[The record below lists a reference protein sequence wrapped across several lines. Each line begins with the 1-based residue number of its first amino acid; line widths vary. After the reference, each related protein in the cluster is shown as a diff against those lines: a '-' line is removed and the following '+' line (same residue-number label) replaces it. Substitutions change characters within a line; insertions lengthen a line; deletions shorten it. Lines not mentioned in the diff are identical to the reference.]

1 MGQWLRQLSLQEEI
15 RNEENFHLISCRVF
29 CLFKIQK
36 KTSRKFSFRPKVYLM
51 KFLFKHHLKKNRKAE
66 KNPRDQ
72 NYISQISGIFGIFT
86 NRHPADFKRAGKS
99 SSFDPSICSRNCLI
113 QNSLSRARTGNKS
126 EIFTLSLLSFKS
138 WHDFSQVKE
147 GGGRENEC
155 WPRGWHTFGPV
166 L

>member
-1 MGQWLRQLSLQEEI
+1 MSSVLSVQ
-15 RNEENFHLISCRVF
+15 NT
-29 CLFKIQK
+29 KK

-72 NYISQISGIFGIFT
+72 NYISRISGIFGIFT

-147 GGGRENEC
+147 GGGDAKTSVDLEDGTLLDQCCRFQNVICALPEK
-155 WPRGWHTFGPV
+155 
-166 L
+166 